1 MIQIYSPANTNYD
14 VNGDAVLLPTVCEI
28 DTDTWQLTIEHPRD
42 SEGRWKLIEDGAVL
56 KVPSFLEDDQLFRI
70 FNTDKD
76 ESGVSAT
83 AQPIFFD
90 SKNDC
95 MLLDVRPTDKNGQ
108 QALDIMTQGTKYSG
122 SSDITS
128 VSTAYYVMKNLME
141 ALTSDDENSFIN
153 RWGGEV
159 LYNNYEVIINEKIGS
174 DHGVQL
180 LYGKNIPENG
190 MSVEVDSSEVVTRIY
205 PKAYNGRMMSNN
217 GYVDSDNIDNYPT
230 VKQAVMEF
238 SDVRLAEDVQAG
250 EDTEGM
256 IICNTQTEL
265 DSALQTKCEEQ
276 YEAGIDTPNVT
287 IKCDMLLL
295 ANTVNYADI
304 KELETVSQGD
314 TVYCKNQL
322 LGVTTTA
329 RVQSLVYD
337 CILDCVKSVVIG
349 SKPYNYI
356 DNTSSTISAADK
368 VIDKGNNTLMADRIA
383 GIINLMNTSL
393 RAQKNIA
400 QKQDVRAILFE
411 DLDPS
416 SSTFG
421 ALCIGT
427 QGIQISKERNESNTD
442 WVWGT
447 AINFESIIADY
458 IITGILSD
466 RLGKNSW
473 NLDTGV
479 LTTKD
484 IVVEDGTFSG
494 TIFGSTIDGG
504 TINGTIVNSEE
515 GNIAGFEIT
524 DEGFKKTS
532 VIQLQKVYT
541 ESDVERAIGIVT
553 GSITPTDQDYQLY
566 DITGDGVI
574 SSQDVIRI
582 EQFYVPIHSDQL
594 ITEITINCDPYNNQD
609 VNAPAL
615 LVVIKGATG
624 DVAFEANLSAR
635 LLSIDYISS
644 IYATFQSIET
654 DFITALQRATFVCE
668 NEPTMG
674 AGNIRAGYYNGSPNI
689 YIDALAGYVALYSAE
704 NPIYYNG
711 NYIDA
716 NWSEGAFYPSGTG
729 HVALGKSDTSNRW
742 YRLYANNASSE
753 SSDERL
759 KDNMVSFDERFIKF
773 YEMIEP
779 IIYNWKDDKNLTK
792 EAGYSAQKVIDAM
805 KECGI
810 SKEEFCCYEQDEK
823 GYYSLIYRHFQI
835 LSHYYILEKEKQHK
849 QEIESLERRISI
861 LEEAMNK

>member
-1 MIQIYSPANTNYD
+1 MIQIYSPDNTDYTK
-14 VNGDAVLLPTVCEI
+14 NGTVLLPTSCELNI
-28 DTDTWQLTIEHPRD
+28 EINSTWSVE
-42 SEGRWKLIEDGAVL
+42 LINPLDDRFKNIVENAVL
-56 KVPSFLEDDQLFRI
+56 SVPTSYGQNLFRI
-70 FNTDKD
+70 TQIDKTDT
-76 ESGVSAT
+76 EIT
-83 AQPIFFD
+83 AIAVPVFLDAQ
-90 SKNDC
+90 NDTFIY
-95 MLLDVRPTDKNGQ
+95 DQRPTDKNGQ
-108 QALDIMTQGTKYSG
+108 EALDILMNGTKYTG
-122 SSDITS
+122 HSDIDTIN
-128 VSTAYYVMKNLME
+128 TAYYVMKNLIE
-141 ALTSDDENSFIN
+141 CIASDDENSFLN
-153 RWGGEV
+153 RWGGEIRFDD
-159 LYNNYEVIINEKIGS
+159 YDIYINERLGA
-174 DHGVQL
+174 D
-180 LYGKNIPENG
+180 NG
-190 MSVEVDSSEVVTRIY
+190 ARVEFGFNLSSIQESIDMTNVVTKII
-205 PKAYNGRMMSNN
+205 PVAYNGHTLPNQEIVNSPNN
-217 GYVDSDNIDNYPT
+217 LNKYPLYYIRQIQYDDI
-230 VKQAVMEF
+230 K
-238 SDVRLAEDVQAG
+238 LAEDAM
-250 EDTEGM
+250 EDDEENGITV
-256 IICNTQTEL
+256 CDTLTEL
-265 DSALQTKCEEQ
+265 YQALRTRAAKEFDN
-276 YEAGIDTPNVT
+276 GIDLPSITYQVDMVDLEKTLEYAEYKDLVKVNLGDTVHVRHRRLDIETEARIIALTYDCIKQKRTSLT
-287 IKCDMLLL
+287 IGDFVSNYFDKNSDITSSASQVINTSNNTLL
-295 ANTVNYADI
+295 ANKI
-304 KELETVSQGD
+304 E
-314 TVYCKNQL
+314 
-322 LGVTTTA
+322 GV
-329 RVQSLVYD
+329 
-337 CILDCVKSVVIG
+337 
-349 SKPYNYI
+349 
-356 DNTSSTISAADK
+356 
-368 VIDKGNNTLMADRIA
+368 
-383 GIINLMNTSL
+383 INLLNTSL
-393 RAQKNIA
+393 RAQKDIA

-416 SSTFG
+416 SPTFG

-427 QGIQISKERNESNTD
+427 QGIQISKERNEANTD

-466 RLGKNSW
+466 KLGKNSW

-479 LTTKD
+479 LKTKD
-484 IVVEDGTFSG
+484 IVVENGTFSG
-494 TIFGSTIDGG
+494 TITGSTIIGS
-504 TINGTIVNSEE
+504 ILNSDE

-635 LLSIDYISS
+635 RLSIDYIGS
-644 IYATFQSIET
+644 IYATFQSTQT
-654 DFITALQRATFVCE
+654 DFITALQRATFACE

-689 YIDALAGYVALYSAE
+689 YIDALGGYVALYSAE
-704 NPIYYNG
+704 NSIYYNG

-716 NWSEGAFYPSGTG
+716 NWSEGAFYPGGTG

-759 KDNMVSFDERFIKF
+759 KDNMISFDERFIKF

-792 EAGYSAQKVIDAM
+792 EAGYSAQKVISAM
-805 KECGI
+805 KECEI
-810 SKEEFCCYEQDEK
+810 SKEEFCCYEQDEN

-835 LSHYYILEKEKQHK
+835 LTHYYILEKERQHK
-849 QEIESLERRISI
+849 EEIESLERRISI

>member
-1 MIQIYSPANTNYD
+1 MIQIYSPDNTDYSK
-14 VNGDAVLLPTVCEI
+14 NGTVLLPTSCELNMEI
-28 DTDTWQLTIEHPRD
+28 NSTWSVEIINPLNDRFKNIVEN
-42 SEGRWKLIEDGAVL
+42 AVL
-56 KVPSFLEDDQLFRI
+56 SVPTPYGQNLFRI
-70 FNTDKD
+70 TQVDKTDT
-76 ESGVSAT
+76 EIT
-83 AQPIFFD
+83 AIAVPVFLDAQ
-90 SKNDC
+90 NDTFIY
-95 MLLDVRPTDKNGQ
+95 DQRPTDKNGQ
-108 QALDIMTQGTKYSG
+108 EALDILMNGTKYKG
-122 SSDITS
+122 HSDIDTIN
-128 VSTAYYVMKNLME
+128 TAYYVMKNLIE
-141 ALTSDDENSFIN
+141 CIASDDENSFLN
-153 RWGGEV
+153 RWGGEIRFDD
-159 LYNNYEVIINEKIGS
+159 YDIYINERLGADNGARVEFGFNLSSIQESIDMTNVATKI
-174 DHGVQL
+174 
-180 LYGKNIPENG
+180 IP
-190 MSVEVDSSEVVTRIY
+190 I
-205 PKAYNGRMMSNN
+205 AYNGYTLPNQETVNSPNN
-217 GYVDSDNIDNYPT
+217 LNKYPIYYIRKIQYDDIKLVEDAMEDDEANGIT
-230 VKQAVMEF
+230 V
-238 SDVRLAEDVQAG
+238 
-250 EDTEGM
+250 
-256 IICNTQTEL
+256 CNTLTEL
-265 DSALQTKCEEQ
+265 YQVLRERATKEFD
-276 YEAGIDTPNVT
+276 YGIDLPSITYQVDMVDLEKTLEYAEYKDLVKVNLGDTVHVRHRRLDIETEARIIALTYDCIKQKRTSLT
-287 IKCDMLLL
+287 IGDFVSNYFDKNSDITSSASQVIDTSSNTLL
-295 ANTVNYADI
+295 AN
-304 KELETVSQGD
+304 K
-314 TVYCKNQL
+314 
-322 LGVTTTA
+322 
-329 RVQSLVYD
+329 
-337 CILDCVKSVVIG
+337 
-349 SKPYNYI
+349 
-356 DNTSSTISAADK
+356 
-368 VIDKGNNTLMADRIA
+368 IA
-383 GIINLMNTSL
+383 GIINLLNTSL
-393 RAQKNIA
+393 RAQKDIA

-416 SSTFG
+416 SATFG

-427 QGIQISKERNESNTD
+427 QGIQISKERNETNTD

-494 TIFGSTIDGG
+494 TISGSTIDGG

-515 GNIAGFEIT
+515 GNIAGFELT

-574 SSQDVIRI
+574 SPQDVIRI

-635 LLSIDYISS
+635 LLSIDYIGS
-644 IYATFQSIET
+644 IYATFQSTQT
-654 DFITALQRATFVCE
+654 DLITALQRATFVCE

-674 AGNIRAGYYNGSPNI
+674 AGNIHAGYYNGSPNL
-689 YIDALAGYVALYSAE
+689 YIDAGSGYVAFYSAG
-704 NPIYYNG
+704 NTVYYNG
-711 NYIDA
+711 NYIDD
-716 NWSEGAFYPSGTG
+716 NWSEGAFYPGGTG

-810 SKEEFCCYEQDEK
+810 SKEEFCCYEQDEN

>member
-14 VNGDAVLLPTVCEI
+14 VNGDAVLMPTVCEI
-28 DTDTWQLTIEHPRD
+28 DTETWQLTIEHPRD
-42 SEGRWKLIEDGAVL
+42 PEGRWKLIEDGAVL

-128 VSTAYYVMKNLME
+128 LSTAYYVMKNLME

-190 MSVEVDSSEVVTRIY
+190 MNVEIDSSEVVTRIY

-238 SDVRLAEDVQAG
+238 SDVRLAEDVQSG

-256 IICNTQTEL
+256 IICNSQAEL
-265 DSALQTKCEEQ
+265 DNALQAKCEEQ

-287 IKCDMLLL
+287 IKCDMVLL
-295 ANTVNYADI
+295 ANTINYADI
-304 KELETVSQGD
+304 KELETVSLGD
-314 TVYCKNQL
+314 TIYCKNQI
-322 LGVTTTA
+322 LGVTTTS

-337 CILDCVKSVVIG
+337 CIMDCVKSVVIG

-368 VIDKGNNTLMADRIA
+368 VIDKGSNTLMADRIA
-383 GIINLMNTSL
+383 GIINLLNTSL
-393 RAQKNIA
+393 RAQKDIA

-427 QGIQISKERNESNTD
+427 QGIQISKERNETNTD

-447 AINFESIIADY
+447 AINFESVNADF
-458 IITGILSD
+458 IITGILTD
-466 RLGKNSW
+466 KEGKFYL
-473 NLDTGV
+473 NLDTGELV
-479 LTTKD
+479 MSDGTFKGTLNTTKD
-484 IVVEDGTFSG
+484 IYV
-494 TIFGSTIDGG
+494 
-504 TINGTIVNSEE
+504 
-515 GNIAGFEIT
+515 GN
-524 DEGFKKTS
+524 
-532 VIQLQKVYT
+532 
-541 ESDVERAIGIVT
+541 
-553 GSITPTDQDYQLY
+553 
-566 DITGDGVI
+566 
-574 SSQDVIRI
+574 
-582 EQFYVPIHSDQL
+582 
-594 ITEITINCDPYNNQD
+594 
-609 VNAPAL
+609 
-615 LVVIKGATG
+615 
-624 DVAFEANLSAR
+624 
-635 LLSIDYISS
+635 
-644 IYATFQSIET
+644 
-654 DFITALQRATFVCE
+654 
-668 NEPTMG
+668 
-674 AGNIRAGYYNGSPNI
+674 NI
-689 YIDALAGYVALYSAE
+689 YIGQGSIQSKYIRFSDNVWINLFQQSLTLKAFDSYLTLEKTTPHEEGISIIGAQLMSEGTVKLVSGSDMNCYINLQGKD
-704 NPIYYNG
+704 NPSGEYEIDIIPGPNGKGNVNLNG
-711 NYIDA
+711 NLHIYGSLDVSGQKNRVVQTKNHGKRLMNAVESADAFFEDFGTAMTDVEGFCEVKLDEIFLETVNTHCTYYIQLTA
-716 NWSEGAFYPSGTG
+716 Y
-729 HVALGKSDTSNRW
+729 
-742 YRLYANNASSE
+742 
-753 SSDERL
+753 
-759 KDNMVSFDERFIKF
+759 KDGNVCIF
-773 YEMIEP
+773 
-779 IIYNWKDDKNLTK
+779 
-792 EAGYSAQKVIDAM
+792 
-805 KECGI
+805 
-810 SKEEFCCYEQDEK
+810 EK
-823 GYYSLIYRHFQI
+823 GENSFKVKGTPNTQFDW
-835 LSHYYILEKEKQHK
+835 
-849 QEIESLERRISI
+849 RISAKQKGYEDI
-861 LEEAMNK
+861 RMEVMKK

>member
-14 VNGDAVLLPTVCEI
+14 VNGDAVLMPTVCEI
-28 DTDTWQLTIEHPRD
+28 DTETWQLTIEHPRD
-42 SEGRWKLIEDGAVL
+42 PEGRWKLIEDGAVL

-90 SKNDC
+90 SKNEC

-128 VSTAYYVMKNLME
+128 LSTAYYVMKNLME

-190 MSVEVDSSEVVTRIY
+190 MSVEIDSSEVVTRIY

-238 SDVRLAEDVQAG
+238 SDVRLAEDVQSS

-256 IICNTQTEL
+256 IICNSQAEL
-265 DSALQTKCEEQ
+265 DNALQAKCEEQ

-287 IKCDMLLL
+287 IKCDMVLL
-295 ANTVNYADI
+295 ANTINYADI
-304 KELETVSQGD
+304 KELETVSLGD
-314 TVYCKNQL
+314 KIYCKNQI
-322 LGVTTTA
+322 LGVTTTS

-337 CILDCVKSVVIG
+337 CIMDCVKSVVIG

-368 VIDKGNNTLMADRIA
+368 VIDKGTGTVMGQYIQ
-383 GIINLMNTSL
+383 GIIDGTKASL
-393 RAQKNIA
+393 QIQRQIA
-400 QKQDVRAILFE
+400 QLLDVRAIKME
-411 DLDPS
+411 DLDPDS
-416 SSTFG
+416 PNFG
-421 ALCIGT
+421 ATAYGT
-427 QGIQISKERNESNTD
+427 AGLEFSNKRNPENTD
-442 WVWGT
+442 WIWENAFGP
-447 AINFESIIADY
+447 NGLIANA

-479 LTTKD
+479 LTTND
-484 IVVEDGTFSG
+484 IIVNNGTFKG
-494 TIFGSTIDGG
+494 TITGSTIIGS
-504 TINGTIVNSEE
+504 ILNSDE

-635 LLSIDYISS
+635 RLSIDYIGS
-644 IYATFQSIET
+644 IYATFQSTQT
-654 DFITALQRATFVCE
+654 DFITALQRATFACE

-689 YIDALAGYVALYSAE
+689 YIDALGGYVALYSAE
-704 NPIYYNG
+704 NSIYYNG

-716 NWSEGAFYPSGTG
+716 NWSEGAFYPGGTG

-759 KDNMVSFDERFIKF
+759 KDNMISFDERFIKF

-792 EAGYSAQKVIDAM
+792 EAGYSAQKVISAM
-805 KECGI
+805 KECEI
-810 SKEEFCCYEQDEK
+810 SKEEFCCYEQDEN

-835 LSHYYILEKEKQHK
+835 LTHYYILEKERQHK
-849 QEIESLERRISI
+849 EEIESLERRISI

>member
-1 MIQIYSPANTNYD
+1 MIQIYSPTNTNYD

-42 SEGRWKLIEDGAVL
+42 PEGRWKLIEDGAVL

-159 LYNNYEVIINEKIGS
+159 LYNNYEVIINERIGS

-217 GYVDSDNIDNYPT
+217 GCVDSDNIDNYPT

-287 IKCDMLLL
+287 IKCDMVLL

-337 CILDCVKSVVIG
+337 CILDCVKSIVIG

-368 VIDKGNNTLMADRIA
+368 VIDKGTGTVMGQYIQ
-383 GIINLMNTSL
+383 GIIDGTKASL
-393 RAQKNIA
+393 QIQRQIA
-400 QKQDVRAILFE
+400 QLLDVRAIKME
-411 DLDPS
+411 DLDPDS
-416 SSTFG
+416 PNFG
-421 ALCIGT
+421 ATAYGT
-427 QGIQISKERNESNTD
+427 AGLEFSNKRNPENTD
-442 WVWGT
+442 CIWENAFGP
-447 AINFESIIADY
+447 NGLIANA

-466 RLGKNSW
+466 KQGNFYLNME
-473 NLDTGV
+473 TGELV
-479 LTTKD
+479 MN
-484 IVVEDGTFSG
+484 DGTFKG
-494 TIFGSTIDGG
+494 TVNTVKDIRVGNNINIGNNAGTSKYIYFNDLVYINLFQEQLLLRAFGSRLQLANAGLSEQG
-504 TINGTIVNSEE
+504 TSFVGAMLQSNGTVELVSGSDMNTFIALYGENSNIKPNSIDIRPGPNNSGYVYNYGNLNVYGSLTVSGEKNRLVETQKYGKRLMNAIESAEAFFEDFGTGKTNNEGICEIELDPIFLETVNTH
-515 GNIAGFEIT
+515 FT
-524 DEGFKKTS
+524 YY
-532 VIQLQKVYT
+532 IQLTAYDDGNVCIFEKGENSFKVKGTPNVQFDWRISVKQKGY
-541 ESDVERAIGIVT
+541 E
-553 GSITPTDQDYQLY
+553 
-566 DITGDGVI
+566 
-574 SSQDVIRI
+574 
-582 EQFYVPIHSDQL
+582 
-594 ITEITINCDPYNNQD
+594 
-609 VNAPAL
+609 
-615 LVVIKGATG
+615 
-624 DVAFEANLSAR
+624 
-635 LLSIDYISS
+635 
-644 IYATFQSIET
+644 
-654 DFITALQRATFVCE
+654 
-668 NEPTMG
+668 
-674 AGNIRAGYYNGSPNI
+674 NIR
-689 YIDALAGYVALYSAE
+689 
-704 NPIYYNG
+704 
-711 NYIDA
+711 
-716 NWSEGAFYPSGTG
+716 
-729 HVALGKSDTSNRW
+729 
-742 YRLYANNASSE
+742 
-753 SSDERL
+753 
-759 KDNMVSFDERFIKF
+759 
-773 YEMIEP
+773 
-779 IIYNWKDDKNLTK
+779 
-792 EAGYSAQKVIDAM
+792 
-805 KECGI
+805 
-810 SKEEFCCYEQDEK
+810 
-823 GYYSLIYRHFQI
+823 
-835 LSHYYILEKEKQHK
+835 LEV
-849 QEIESLERRISI
+849 
-861 LEEAMNK
+861 MNK

>member
-1 MIQIYSPANTNYD
+1 MIQIYSPTNTNYD

-42 SEGRWKLIEDGAVL
+42 PEGRWKLIEDGAVL

-108 QALDIMTQGTKYSG
+108 QTLDIMTQGTKYSG

-128 VSTAYYVMKNLME
+128 LSTAYYVMKNLME
-141 ALTSDDENSFIN
+141 ALTSDDENSFLN

-190 MSVEVDSSEVVTRIY
+190 MSVEIDSSEVVTRIY

-276 YEAGIDTPNVT
+276 YEAGIDTPNVS
-287 IKCDMLLL
+287 IKCDMVLL

-393 RAQKNIA
+393 RAQKSVA

-411 DLDPS
+411 DLDEESPM
-416 SSTFG
+416 FG
-421 ALCIGT
+421 ALCLGT
-427 QGIQISKERNESNTD
+427 QGLQISKERNESNTD

-466 RLGKNSW
+466 KLGKNSW

-484 IVVEDGTFSG
+484 IVVENGTFSG
-494 TIFGSTIDGG
+494 NISGSTITGG
-504 TINGTIVNSEE
+504 NINGT
-515 GNIAGFEIT
+515 AIT
-524 DEGFKKTS
+524 G
-532 VIQLQKVYT
+532 
-541 ESDVERAIGIVT
+541 
-553 GSITPTDQDYQLY
+553 GSISSNTEINVSTDLRVGNNVYVGQDQSAGSSAQKYIYFSEDSYLRKWATATWEQVLLTGLDVITVRAGYNKNMDGIANLTFTTLSGVPTANLNGGYSELFLSNNESRLY
-566 DITGDGVI
+566 GNNGIWVQNWKFNGLNMTEIYDAINSGNRVGWIGYNGTNTLNLNNDRNSYLCLQQSSSNIMIGPEGIYPENDGARSCGWPTKRWNTIYAQSGSINTSDRNVKKDILEIDRRYLEMFKLLKPIQFRFKEGTSNRIHLGFI
-574 SSQDVIRI
+574 SQDV
-582 EQFYVPIHSDQL
+582 
-594 ITEITINCDPYNNQD
+594 
-609 VNAPAL
+609 
-615 LVVIKGATG
+615 K
-624 DVAFEANLSAR
+624 
-635 LLSIDYISS
+635 
-644 IYATFQSIET
+644 ET
-654 DFITALQRATFVCE
+654 MDEVGLTDMEF
-668 NEPTMG
+668 
-674 AGNIRAGYYNGSPNI
+674 AGYCRDIKRDQDSISGEWHDVLDDDGNQQYI
-689 YIDALAGYVALYSAE
+689 YSLRYDEFIALNTRMIQECL
-704 NPIYYNG
+704 NKI
-711 NYIDA
+711 
-716 NWSEGAFYPSGTG
+716 
-729 HVALGKSDTSNRW
+729 
-742 YRLYANNASSE
+742 
-753 SSDERL
+753 ERL
-759 KDNMVSFDERFIKF
+759 EERIAF
-773 YEMIEP
+773 
-779 IIYNWKDDKNLTK
+779 
-792 EAGYSAQKVIDAM
+792 
-805 KECGI
+805 
-810 SKEEFCCYEQDEK
+810 
-823 GYYSLIYRHFQI
+823 
-835 LSHYYILEKEKQHK
+835 
-849 QEIESLERRISI
+849 
-861 LEEAMNK
+861 LEEAMKK

>member
-14 VNGDAVLLPTVCEI
+14 VNGDAVLMPTVCEI
-28 DTDTWQLTIEHPRD
+28 DTETWQLTIEHPRD
-42 SEGRWKLIEDGAVL
+42 PEGRWKLIEDGAVL

-95 MLLDVRPTDKNGQ
+95 MLLDVRPTDKNGK

-128 VSTAYYVMKNLME
+128 LSTAYYVMKNLME

-190 MSVEVDSSEVVTRIY
+190 MNVEIDSSEVVTRIY

-238 SDVRLAEDVQAG
+238 SDVRLAEDVQSS

-256 IICNTQTEL
+256 IICSTQTEL
-265 DSALQTKCEEQ
+265 DNALQAKCEEQ

-287 IKCDMLLL
+287 IKCDMVLL
-295 ANTVNYADI
+295 ANTINYADI
-304 KELETVSQGD
+304 KELETVSLGD
-314 TVYCKNQL
+314 TIYCKNQI
-322 LGVTTTA
+322 LGVTTTV

-349 SKPYNYI
+349 SKPDNYI

-368 VIDKGNNTLMADRIA
+368 VIDKGTGTVMGQYIQ
-383 GIINLMNTSL
+383 GIIDGTKASL
-393 RAQKNIA
+393 QIQRQIA
-400 QKQDVRAILFE
+400 QLLDVRAIKME
-411 DLDPS
+411 DLDPDS
-416 SSTFG
+416 PNFG
-421 ALCIGT
+421 ATAYGT
-427 QGIQISKERNESNTD
+427 AGLEFSNKRNPENTD
-442 WVWGT
+442 WIWENAFGP
-447 AINFESIIADY
+447 NGLIANA

-466 RLGKNSW
+466 KLGKNSW

-484 IVVEDGTFSG
+484 IVVENGTFSG
-494 TIFGSTIDGG
+494 TITGSTIIGS
-504 TINGTIVNSEE
+504 ILNSDE

-524 DEGFKKTS
+524 DEGFKKKS

-635 LLSIDYISS
+635 RLSIDYIGS
-644 IYATFQSIET
+644 IYATFQSTQT
-654 DFITALQRATFVCE
+654 DLITALQRATFVCE

-674 AGNIRAGYYNGSPNI
+674 AGNIHAGYYNGSPNL
-689 YIDALAGYVALYSAE
+689 YIDAGSGYVAFYSAG
-704 NPIYYNG
+704 NTVYYNG
-711 NYIDA
+711 NYIDD
-716 NWSEGAFYPSGTG
+716 NWSEGAFYPGGTG

-792 EAGYSAQKVIDAM
+792 EAGYSAQKVIDTM

>member
-14 VNGDAVLLPTVCEI
+14 VNGDAVLMPTVCEI
-28 DTDTWQLTIEHPRD
+28 DTETWQLTIEHPRD
-42 SEGRWKLIEDGAVL
+42 PEGRWKLIEDGAVL

-128 VSTAYYVMKNLME
+128 LSTAYYVMKNLME

-190 MSVEVDSSEVVTRIY
+190 MNVEIDSSEVVTRIY

-238 SDVRLAEDVQAG
+238 SDVRLAEDVQSG

-256 IICNTQTEL
+256 IICNSQAEL
-265 DSALQTKCEEQ
+265 DNALQAKCEEQ

-287 IKCDMLLL
+287 IKCDMVLL
-295 ANTVNYADI
+295 ANTINYADI
-304 KELETVSQGD
+304 KELETVSLGD
-314 TVYCKNQL
+314 TIYCKNQI
-322 LGVTTTA
+322 LGVTTTS

-337 CILDCVKSVVIG
+337 CIMDCVKSVVIG

-368 VIDKGNNTLMADRIA
+368 VIDKGSNTLMADRIA
-383 GIINLMNTSL
+383 GIINLLNTSL
-393 RAQKNIA
+393 RAQKDIA

-427 QGIQISKERNESNTD
+427 QGIQISKERNETNTD

-479 LTTKD
+479 LKTKD
-484 IVVEDGTFSG
+484 IVVENGTFSG
-494 TIFGSTIDGG
+494 TITGSTIIGS
-504 TINGTIVNSEE
+504 ILNSDE

-524 DEGFKKTS
+524 DEGFKKKS

-541 ESDVERAIGIVT
+541 ESDIERIQGIIMGT
-553 GSITPTDQDYQLY
+553 ITPTSQDYQLY
-566 DITGDGVI
+566 DVDGDGRI
-574 SSQDVIRI
+574 SAMDFVRI
-582 EQFYVPIHSDQL
+582 EQFYVPLKSNQL
-594 ITEITINCDPYNNQD
+594 ITELTINCEPYDNSNI
-609 VNAPAL
+609 NAPVVYA
-615 LVVIKGATG
+615 VIKGAGG
-624 DVAFEANLSAR
+624 DIAFEMNLSPRNLAVAFISTNHLTTDSFNVNNMTLAKRISLNDENGGNEMCGEIYGAN
-635 LLSIDYISS
+635 
-644 IYATFQSIET
+644 
-654 DFITALQRATFVCE
+654 
-668 NEPTMG
+668 
-674 AGNIRAGYYNGSPNI
+674 YNGSANVYI
-689 YIDALAGYVALYSAE
+689 RSFSGYLAFYSNNHAIYHDGSYID
-704 NPIYYNG
+704 
-711 NYIDA
+711 D
-716 NWSEGAFYPSGTG
+716 NWSEGAFYPGGTG
-729 HVALGKSDTSNRW
+729 HVALGKTSTSNRW

-759 KDNMVSFDERFIKF
+759 KDNMVSFDQRFIKF

-792 EAGYSAQKVIDAM
+792 EAGYSAQKVISAM

-810 SKEEFCCYEQDEK
+810 SKDEFCCYEQDEK

-835 LSHYYILEKEKQHK
+835 LSHYYILEKERQHK
-849 QEIESLERRISI
+849 EEIESLERRISI

>member
-14 VNGDAVLLPTVCEI
+14 VNGDAVLMPTVCEI
-28 DTDTWQLTIEHPRD
+28 DTETWQLTIEHPRD

-141 ALTSDDENSFIN
+141 ALTSDDENSFVN

-159 LYNNYEVIINEKIGS
+159 LYNNYEVIINERIGS

-217 GYVDSDNIDNYPT
+217 GCVDSDNIDNYPT

-256 IICNTQTEL
+256 IICNTQAEL

-287 IKCDMLLL
+287 IKCDMVLL

-314 TVYCKNQL
+314 TIYCKNQI
-322 LGVTTTA
+322 LGVTTTS

-337 CILDCVKSVVIG
+337 CILYCVKSVVIG

-368 VIDKGNNTLMADRIA
+368 VIDKGSNTLMADRIA

-393 RAQKNIA
+393 RAQKDIA
-400 QKQDVRAILFE
+400 RKQDVRAILFE
-411 DLDPS
+411 DLDS
-416 SSTFG
+416 SSPTFG

-466 RLGKNSW
+466 KLGKNSW
-473 NLDTGV
+473 NLDTGM

-484 IVVEDGTFSG
+484 IVVENGTFSG
-494 TIFGSTIDGG
+494 TISGSTITGGNINGTNITGG
-504 TINGTIVNSEE
+504 TINGTNINTDKDLYVGNNIYMGYNTGQGTVFKRIMFTDTAYIRRITTGGTLSSVRIYSDGSAGLVSEYD
-515 GNIAGFEIT
+515 GA
-524 DEGFKKTS
+524 
-532 VIQLQKVYT
+532 
-541 ESDVERAIGIVT
+541 RATV
-553 GSITPTDQDYQLY
+553 DCN
-566 DITGDGVI
+566 TGDGI
-574 SSQDVIRI
+574 
-582 EQFYVPIHSDQL
+582 FL
-594 ITEITINCDPYNNQD
+594 TITDTST
-609 VNAPAL
+609 L
-615 LVVIKGATG
+615 
-624 DVAFEANLSAR
+624 ANLN
-635 LLSIDYISS
+635 SIQLGRN
-644 IYATFQSIET
+644 ATYSQYQ
-654 DFITALQRATFVCE
+654 ITV
-668 NEPTMG
+668 
-674 AGNIRAGYYNGSPNI
+674 
-689 YIDALAGYVALYSAE
+689 
-704 NPIYYNG
+704 
-711 NYIDA
+711 
-716 NWSEGAFYPSGTG
+716 
-729 HVALGKSDTSNRW
+729 
-742 YRLYANNASSE
+742 

-759 KDNMVSFDERFIKF
+759 KENIEEVDLTGIFDYLNVKKFNYKNNNQKYVGVIAQDFIGTP
-773 YEMIEP
+773 YED
-779 IIYNWKDDKNLTK
+779 IILRKNKD
-792 EAGYSAQKVIDAM
+792 
-805 KECGI
+805 
-810 SKEEFCCYEQDEK
+810 
-823 GYYSLIYRHFQI
+823 GYYSVDYNVI
-835 LSHYYILEKEKQHK
+835 LMAIAQKIKNQ
-849 QEIESLERRISI
+849 
-861 LEEAMNK
+861 EAMKK